1 MTSAAPFPTEAPV
14 YCDVSLPVPID
25 TAFTYRLPETLR
37 RRVQPGCRILVPFGS
52 RKLTGVV
59 LATHSQPPTAPA
71 KEALR
76 LLDEEPALDDSLLD
90 LGRWISTYY
99 CAPLGETLRAMTP
112 LAADVR
118 RGRIYSLTP
127 SGRDTARQLHLT
139 GTEQEDPAAA
149 ILRMLDG

>member
-1 MTSAAPFPTEAPV
+1 MTSAAPFPPEAPPDARSEAPV

-59 LATHSQPPTAPA
+59 LATHSQEPKGAT

-76 LLDEEPALDDSLLD
+76 LLDEEPALDQSLLD
-90 LGRWISTYY
+90 LGRWISAYY
-99 CAPLGETLRAMTP
+99 CAPLGGTLRAMTP
-112 LAADVR
+112 LTSDVR
-118 RGRIYSLTP
+118 RGRI
-127 SGRDTARQLHLT
+127 
-139 GTEQEDPAAA
+139 
-149 ILRMLDG
+149 